1 MCGIIGIFGDGIK
14 TKQDLISPA
23 LASLK
28 HRGPDEEG
36 VWFSSDH
43 RAVLGH
49 TRLSIIDLPGGHQ
62 PLISPDGAIAAVV
75 NGELYNYQSIR
86 TELQEWG
93 CSFKTDSDSEILL
106 GLYARYG
113 ISCLEHMR
121 GEFAFILWDKR
132 NRWTFAARDR
142 FGIKPLF
149 YAIHEDKLCLASE
162 VKALKELG
170 VPMAWDPV
178 QFYQAINMA
187 PSIEGSLFQG
197 VKQIAPGHYLVKSWD
212 ANDLH
217 LQKYWDFNYP
227 KGHERKNISEQEAV
241 EGFQSLFKEA
251 ISLRLRADVP
261 VACYLSGGLDS
272 CSILGF
278 TQELSPQTVH
288 SFTLTFSHDEYNEA
302 KQAEEMANFAGSPYH
317 PIPISQKEIAE
328 NWDQAVLKAERFLFN
343 GHGVA
348 KYLLSRAVHNAGLK
362 VVLTGEGSDEIFG
375 GYAHFRQD
383 EIIHG
388 NQWYEHERKEILAE
402 LAARNKVSQGLLLG
416 NSESEEQTQI
426 IARLGYVPGWFKGFA
441 DQRQLSQKI
450 LSDDFLNQYQCRNP
464 LLYLLTQFDFNQIS
478 DREKLDQ
485 SLYLWSKAVLPYYL
499 LTVLGDRMEMA
510 HSIEGRLPF
519 LDHKVVEYVVNM
531 PPQYKI
537 KKLTEKYLLREA
549 AKPFI
554 TKTIYERQK
563 HPFLA
568 PPSRAENQTPHMVD
582 LIEDTLRSKSL
593 GDIPFIDQS
602 KVIKFLDQ
610 HMQSKEVN
618 MSEDINLLNLV
629 SAAFIQKGFGMV
641 Y

>member
-1 MCGIIGIFGDGIK
+1 MCGIIGIFGEGLQAYKDNM
-14 TKQDLISPA
+14 PRA
-23 LASLK
+23 LTSLN
-28 HRGPDEEG
+28 HRGPDEHG
-36 VWFSSDH
+36 VWTSTDQ
-43 RAVLGH
+43 RAMLGH

-62 PLISPDGAIAAVV
+62 PLQSCDGNIVAVV
-75 NGELYNYQSIR
+75 NGELYDYQRIR
-86 TELQEWG
+86 ADLQNWG
-93 CSFKTDSDSEILL
+93 YTFKTDSDSEILL

-113 ISCLEHMR
+113 VSCLDHMR

-149 YAIHEDKLCLASE
+149 YTNYKGTLFFASE

-170 VPMAWDPV
+170 VPMKWDPV

-187 PSIEGSLFQG
+187 PSMDGTLFDG
-197 VKQIAPGHYLVKSWD
+197 VRQIPSGHYLVKSWD
-212 ANDLH
+212 AQDMH
-217 LQKYWDFNYP
+217 IQKYWDFDYP
-227 KGHERKNISEQEAV
+227 KQEDRQDCDETEAI

-251 ISLRLRADVP
+251 VSLRLKADVP

-278 TQELSPQTVH
+278 AQELSAQTVH
-288 SFTLTFSHDEYNEA
+288 SFTLTFDHEDYNEA
-302 KQAEEMANFAGSPYH
+302 LQAEEMASFAGSPYH
-317 PIPISQKEIAE
+317 PIPITQKEIAE
-328 NWDQAVLKAERFLFN
+328 NWHQAVLQAERFLFN

-348 KYLLSRAVHNAGLK
+348 KFLLSKAVHEAGLK

-388 NQWYEHERKEILAE
+388 SQWQEHEKDQMLTE
-402 LAARNKVSQGLLLG
+402 LNLRNKISQGLLLG
-416 NSESEEQTQI
+416 ETELYEQAQI
-426 IARLGYVPGWFKGFA
+426 TARLGYIPGWFKGFA
-441 DQRQLSQKI
+441 EQNKLAQKI
-450 LSDDFLNQYQCRNP
+450 LSNDFLQKNQERNP
-464 LLYLLTQFDFNQIS
+464 LLYLLSQCDLSQVKG
-478 DREKLDQ
+478 RAKLDQ

-519 LDHKVVEYVVNM
+519 LDHKVVEYVVKI
-531 PPQYKI
+531 PPNLKI

-568 PPSRAENQTPHMVD
+568 PPSRAENQVPHMLD
-582 LIEDTLRSKSL
+582 LIQDTLRSDSIKK
-593 GDIPFIDQS
+593 IPFVDQG

-610 HMQSKEVN
+610 HMNSKEPN
-618 MSEDINLLNLV
+618 MSEDISLLNLV
-629 SAAFIQKGFGMV
+629 SAAAIQEGFAMSL
-641 Y
+641 